1 MTDIGLQ
8 AMKKYQY
15 DDDPVLATCG
25 ISINKDL
32 TQVKGGV
39 LETPKVCM
47 EDEKTIFM
55 SLETS
60 GSWMIRLC
68 FANRA
73 WRGRPHMVYAY
84 TNMTKVVSPAGWS
97 DNNHPECNNNVAC
110 EEYKRMGPG
119 SRTYNERNL
128 SKELTNKQVKFFIS
142 LGYIQEEEELRL
154 KYLQFVQEDAH
165 AAVCFTNLYC

>member
-1 MTDIGLQ
+1 MFRKQ
-8 AMKKYQY
+8 A
-15 DDDPVLATCG
+15 VTHLG
-25 ISINKDL
+25 
-32 TQVKGGV
+32 
-39 LETPKVCM
+39 
-47 EDEKTIFM
+47 
-55 SLETS
+55 
-60 GSWMIRLC
+60 
-68 FANRA
+68 RA

-97 DNNHPECNNNVAC
+97 DDNHPECNNNVAC

>member
-1 MTDIGLQ
+1 
-8 AMKKYQY
+8 
-15 DDDPVLATCG
+15 
-25 ISINKDL
+25 
-32 TQVKGGV
+32 
-39 LETPKVCM
+39 M
-47 EDEKTIFM
+47 EDEKTIFV

-60 GSWMIRLC
+60 GSSMIRLC

-97 DNNHPECNNNVAC
+97 DDNHPECNNNVAC
-110 EEYKRMGPG
+110 EEYKRMGP
-119 SRTYNERNL
+119 
-128 SKELTNKQVKFFIS
+128 
-142 LGYIQEEEELRL
+142 EEEELRL